1 MNREL
6 SEGDFPEADP
16 VLEIDRTFQEDKDYL
31 FQEAQKGEI
40 RKTRLLEIDVL
51 SEEIEENCKKF
62 LPAKT
67 ITAQTQ

>member
-31 FQEAQKGEI
+31 F
-40 RKTRLLEIDVL
+40 
-51 SEEIEENCKKF
+51 
-62 LPAKT
+62 
-67 ITAQTQ
+67 